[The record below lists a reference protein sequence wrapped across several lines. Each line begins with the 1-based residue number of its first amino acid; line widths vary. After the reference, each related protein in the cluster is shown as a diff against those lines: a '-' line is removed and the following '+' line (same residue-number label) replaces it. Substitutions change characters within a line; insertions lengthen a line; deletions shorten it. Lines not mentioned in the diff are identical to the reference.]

1 MAEIVGKE
9 IILKRRPVGM
19 PAESNFQLVESVL
32 PEVGDGEVLV
42 RNIYMSVDPYMRGRM
57 TAGRSYVPPFE
68 LGKPLEGRCVG
79 QVLESNR
86 DDFQVGD
93 YVVSTRGW
101 RQYHV
106 SDGSGLARVDGTR
119 APLQAYLGILGMTG
133 LTAYVGLLDMGRPRT
148 GETVFVSSAAGAV
161 GAAVCQIAKIKGCL
175 VVGSAGSDSKVK
187 WLVEEAGVDVAFNYK
202 KVEDLP
208 AELSKHCPQGID
220 LHFENVGNEHLEAAI
235 EQMNNH
241 GRIVLCGMISQY
253 NATERPPG
261 PNNLFLAISKRL
273 TLKGFIVSDHLD
285 RQPQFLADMQ
295 TWIEEDRMR
304 WKETIVEGI
313 EEAPRAFIGLFEG
326 ANFGKMLVRVGP
338 DSAI

>member
-57 TAGRSYVPPFE
+57 TAGRSYVSPFE

-175 VVGSAGSDSKVK
+175 VVG
-187 WLVEEAGVDVAFNYK
+187 
-202 KVEDLP
+202 ED
-208 AELSKHCPQGID
+208 GID
-220 LHFENVGNEHLEAAI
+220 EIPALPVEHVVDATGAGDLFAAGFLVGLARGASQVDCARLGALAAAEVIQHLGARPEVSLRSLAAEN
-235 EQMNNH
+235 
-241 GRIVLCGMISQY
+241 
-253 NATERPPG
+253 
-261 PNNLFLAISKRL
+261 
-273 TLKGFIVSDHLD
+273 GFAL
-285 RQPQFLADMQ
+285 
-295 TWIEEDRMR
+295 
-304 WKETIVEGI
+304 
-313 EEAPRAFIGLFEG
+313 
-326 ANFGKMLVRVGP
+326 
-338 DSAI
+338 